1 MIVKMNTKDY
11 NPVPKMFRG
20 MNITPHFTW
29 DELLGSA
36 ALLAHNKE
44 HDTECHNEP
53 KQEEYRNITFLCE
66 QLESLRAIT
75 GKPLIINSG
84 FRSDFC
90 NKLVGGVP
98 TSRHRL
104 GLAADI
110 HCEDA
115 QHALSLAFWA
125 SNIKYSREIIIEKKT
140 HAGKTSFWLHYSV
153 DRNETLGC
161 RIGFCINGI
170 QSYLSFPK

>member
-1 MIVKMNTKDY
+1 
-11 NPVPKMFRG
+11 MFRG

-29 DELLGSA
+29 DEMLGSA

-84 FRSDFC
+84 FR
-90 NKLVGGVP
+90 
-98 TSRHRL
+98 
-104 GLAADI
+104 
-110 HCEDA
+110 
-115 QHALSLAFWA
+115 
-125 SNIKYSREIIIEKKT
+125 
-140 HAGKTSFWLHYSV
+140 GKHKV
-153 DRNETLGC
+153 
-161 RIGFCINGI
+161 
-170 QSYLSFPK
+170 FPRDYH

>member
-29 DELLGSA
+29 DEMLGSA
-36 ALLAHNKE
+36 ALLAHNKA
-44 HDTECHNEP
+44 HDTEYRNVP
-53 KQEEYRNITFLCE
+53 TQEEYNNITFLCGE
-66 QLESLRAIT
+66 LEVLRSVI
-75 GKPLIINSG
+75 GEPIKINSG
-84 FRSDFC
+84 FRGEAC
-90 NKLVGGVP
+90 NRLVGGAA

-140 HAGKTSFWLHYSV
+140 RAGKASFWLHYSV